1 MIILITGGS
10 SGLGHGGKQSL
21 PWRKDRFLRLYRVLF
36 VEVFPRGSDGNAPL
50 RARPGNIA
58 YHLVC
63 PGEFDSSMVKELN
76 TYRTAENRVVAQ
88 TAPVLSLERIA
99 DETVSGIVRGR
110 YLIIP
115 GRIARFLDRINRL
128 FPSIGRTVVDRR
140 IQKAYRGLDH

>member
-1 MIILITGGS
+1 
-10 SGLGHGGKQSL
+10 
-21 PWRKDRFLRLYRVLF
+21 
-36 VEVFPRGSDGNAPL
+36 
-50 RARPGNIA
+50 
-58 YHLVC
+58 
-63 PGEFDSSMVKELN
+63 MVKELN

-128 FPSIGRTVVDRR
+128 FPSIGRTVVD
-140 IQKAYRGLDH
+140 